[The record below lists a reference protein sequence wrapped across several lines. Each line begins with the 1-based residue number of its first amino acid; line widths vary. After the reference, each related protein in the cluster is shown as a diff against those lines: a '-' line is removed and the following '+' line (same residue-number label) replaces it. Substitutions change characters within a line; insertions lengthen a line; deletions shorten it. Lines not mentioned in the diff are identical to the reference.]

1 MGQQAI
7 LNTAMRRKFIGPSI
21 QQEHMASIVAGWVLR
36 LVDNL
41 STLKDGI
48 GAHGKRLSR
57 SDITGNYDISVTFE
71 VMDPV
76 MEMQRRSMFLQEWQL
91 GLLDDEG
98 YWTATGVQN
107 ITQRREALNR
117 QRVRN
122 SPEVV
127 ARTARIT
134 AEAMDELDAED
145 VEAITAEAGGGAG
158 DAGGALPM
166 MGTNGGGPAA
176 PPMRQPLD
184 EQTPKPERIDL
195 DRFV

>member
-1 MGQQAI
+1 

-21 QQEHMASIVAGWVLR
+21 QQEHMASIVAGWILK

-57 SDITGNYDISVTFE
+57 SDISGNYDINVTFE

-98 YWTATGVQN
+98 YWAATGVQN

-145 VEAITAEAGGGAG
+145 VEAITAEA
-158 DAGGALPM
+158 AGGTLPLLSA
-166 MGTNGGGPAA
+166 NGGGPAA
-176 PPMRQPLD
+176 APMRQPLD